1 MGALRRGEIQTNN
14 KLWMSYGDLFVKLP
28 RKNLVSI
35 IEGEQAILV
44 KQIDKCRNEMKTK
57 TAQLLKMQPE
67 LTDMDPYVVKLLLQ
81 QSEINQKKN
90 QENQEDSEDDDE
102 EELDLE

>member
-90 QENQEDSEDDDE
+90 QEAVDSEDDE